1 MRDVWNPETRQ
12 HQSEISGIPH
22 ESPRPQ
28 FLMAEHPGL
37 IEFSYRNSS
46 NKWIEIFRREV
57 RERELMLFLCAILG
71 PPVTSHSKYAK
82 HEWVYVMTDGNL
94 TSEYLQIGYSPGDLW
109 KTKDDSGFAVN
120 DTWQTVE
127 KISSQTYYAKHG
139 AALKRSFVVP
149 DNFEESYERFS
160 SLPKDDRG
168 RFLRSAHW
176 YKTSSEVYYAS
187 RSLAYAVLVFAM
199 EALMPHNSPRNS
211 SNKWIE
217 IFRREVRER
226 ELMLFLCAILGPP
239 VTSHSKYAKHEWV
252 YVMTDGNLTSEY
264 LQIGYSPGDLWKTK
278 DDSGFA
284 VNDTW
289 QTVEKISSQTYYAK
303 HGAALKRSFV
313 VPDNFEES
321 YERFSSLP
329 KDDRGR
335 FLRSAHWYK
344 TSSEVYYAS
353 RSLAYAVLV
362 FAMEALM
369 PHAQEG
375 DKCETCG
382 IPKRDSISQRFQA
395 FHTSR
400 RGHNS

>member
-1 MRDVWNPETRQ
+1 MPIDLTKRLIKSETDSGELECFLSSSFGGSSQIEPYRVVHGDQVAIEYSNNKKIKKIEWLDDASTGLADTLVQDADTALYGDFGTKIAQRNFFAGKPIQGVMRIDDDFQIAPL
-12 HQSEISGIPH
+12 PD

-46 NKWIEIFRREV
+46 NKWIEIFRRAV

-127 KISSQTYYAKHG
+127 RISSQAYYAKHG

-149 DNFEESYERFS
+149 DNFE
-160 SLPKDDRG
+160 
-168 RFLRSAHW
+168 
-176 YKTSSEVYYAS
+176 
-187 RSLAYAVLVFAM
+187 
-199 EALMPHNSPRNS
+199 
-211 SNKWIE
+211 
-217 IFRREVRER
+217 
-226 ELMLFLCAILGPP
+226 
-239 VTSHSKYAKHEWV
+239 
-252 YVMTDGNLTSEY
+252 
-264 LQIGYSPGDLWKTK
+264 Q
-278 DDSGFA
+278 
-284 VNDTW
+284 
-289 QTVEKISSQTYYAK
+289 
-303 HGAALKRSFV
+303 
-313 VPDNFEES
+313 S

-395 FHTSR
+395 FLDTYCKGVPDDKITEFASMRSKFVHGGSLMLSDAEATGFRFSAQINAER
-400 RGHNS
+400 EQFDLLHHVCQIALVNWLHDQANR